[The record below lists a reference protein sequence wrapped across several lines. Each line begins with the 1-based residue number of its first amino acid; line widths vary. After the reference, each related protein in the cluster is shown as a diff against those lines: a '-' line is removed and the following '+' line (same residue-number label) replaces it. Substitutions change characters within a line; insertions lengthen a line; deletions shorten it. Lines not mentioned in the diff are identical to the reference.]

1 MKDRLHQ
8 NIEQYEHE
16 IKIKEEIHSREVRKD
31 SDIN

>member
-16 IKIKEEIHSREVRKD
+16 IKIKEEIHTREV
-31 SDIN
+31 SIAY

>member
-16 IKIKEEIHSREVRKD
+16 IKIKEEIHTREVML
-31 SDIN
+31 IFGA